1 MRISPIALLSLAC
14 VVALAACSKDGQG
27 GPGGQM
33 PPPEVG
39 VVTLQKANVPLVK
52 ELVGRLAAYRSADVR
67 ARVPGVLQRRVY
79 EEGSDVAKDQLL
91 FVIDPAP
98 LQAALGQAAADR
110 ARTLAPQKFISQSD
124 LDNAL
129 AAERSASAAMQ
140 SSKAAVDAAKINL
153 GYASV
158 RSPIAGRAGKI
169 GR

>member
-14 VVALAACSKDGQG
+14 VVALAACSKDGQGGPG

-67 ARVPGVLQRRVY
+67 ARIPGVLQRRVY
-79 EEGSDVAKDQLL
+79 EEGSDVQQGQVL
-91 FVIDPAP
+91 FQIDPAP
-98 LQAALGQAAADR
+98 LQAAVGQAQAAVAQAEANDANAHAAAAR
-110 ARTLAPQKFISQSD
+110 ARTLAPGKFISQSD

-129 AAERSASAAMQ
+129 AAERSAA
-140 SSKAAVDAAKINL
+140 
-153 GYASV
+153 ASV
-158 RSPIAGRAGKI
+158 QA
-169 GR
+169 